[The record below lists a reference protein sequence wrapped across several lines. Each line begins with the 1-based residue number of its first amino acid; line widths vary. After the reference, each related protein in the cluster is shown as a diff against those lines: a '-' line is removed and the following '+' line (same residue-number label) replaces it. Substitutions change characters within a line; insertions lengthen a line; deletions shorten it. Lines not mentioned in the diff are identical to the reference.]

1 MNFEKKFLEA
11 IDEAFYSIGNGCDR
25 TIYDYLEKN
34 FMLNKL
40 NIPNRIEDFS
50 EGLKR
55 IFGFSAKIL
64 ELRIM
69 NNLYLKMG
77 NSFEYK
83 NEKTLDFVNYIQ
95 SIKNSYVTCLI

>member
-1 MNFEKKFLEA
+1 MSFEKTFLEA
-11 IDEAFYSIGNGCDR
+11 IDEAFYSIGNDSNQI
-25 TIYDYLEKN
+25 IYDYLEKK

-40 NIPNRIEDFS
+40 NIPKRIEDFS
-50 EGLKR
+50 ECLNR

-69 NNLYLKMG
+69 NNLYLKVG
-77 NSFEYK
+77 DSFKYK

-95 SIKNSYVTCLI
+95 CIKNSYITCLI